1 MKISTKSRYGIRA
14 LYDLALYQSEG
25 PVQLHDIAKRQS
37 LSEKYLEQL
46 MARLKA
52 NGIVKSIRGPR
63 GGYLLMKSPES
74 IRIIEIFEVLE
85 GPIEP
90 VPCTAA
96 HFRCNYHDACA
107 AHELWDRLQNALR
120 DILEGTTLADL
131 VNIQKTKQEKWVN
144 MYHI

>member
-14 LYDLALYQSEG
+14 LYDLAVHQEQG
-25 PVQLHDIAKRQS
+25 PVQLHDIAKRQK

-52 NGIVKSIRGPR
+52 NGLLKSIRGPR
-63 GGYLLMKSPES
+63 GGYLLARPPDKIKIVEVF
-74 IRIIEIFEVLE
+74 EILE

-90 VPCTAA
+90 VPCTAS
-96 HFRCNYHDACA
+96 HFHCKNTSLCA
-107 AHELWDRLQNALR
+107 AFDLWDRLMLALH
-120 DILEGTTLADL
+120 DILEATTLYDL
-131 VNIQKTKQEKWVN
+131 AQLHKNKKSKWVN

>member
-14 LYDLALYQSEG
+14 LYDLALHQGEG
-25 PVQLHDIAKRQS
+25 PVQLHDIARRQK

-46 MARLKA
+46 MARLKSK
-52 NGIVKSIRGPR
+52 GLLKSVRGPR
-63 GGYLLMKSPES
+63 GGYLLSRPPDK
-74 IRIIEIFEVLE
+74 IRVIEIFEILE

-90 VPCTAA
+90 VPCTASQFHCQNTA
-96 HFRCNYHDACA
+96 RCA
-107 AHELWDRLQNALR
+107 AFDLWDRLLSAIR

-131 VNIQKTKQEKWVN
+131 VQIHRNKQEKWVN